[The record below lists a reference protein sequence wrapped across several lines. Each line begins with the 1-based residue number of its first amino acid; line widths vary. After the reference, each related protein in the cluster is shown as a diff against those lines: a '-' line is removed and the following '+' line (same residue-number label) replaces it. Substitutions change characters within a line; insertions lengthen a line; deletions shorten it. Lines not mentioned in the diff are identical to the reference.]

1 MSAYFHHIVVAWSA
15 LALIY
20 ILSLFLHMIISNP
33 FSHIHVYVVDGNFVA
48 HRFVLL
54 LLLFAL
60 CAFTG
65 HHIYHIDV
73 YFSSPRTIN
82 RFGSVTLITLSVQK
96 CCNHCTNHVY
106 NVDYTETQTDTNL
119 HSHRHRKNASSNFFL
134 NLIRIEGSSSII

>member
-96 CCNHCTNHVY
+96 CCNHCTMLITQKHKP
-106 NVDYTETQTDTNL
+106 TQTYIAIAIERM
-119 HSHRHRKNASSNFFL
+119 HRAT
-134 NLIRIEGSSSII
+134 SSIFFKFNTHRRFV